1 MKLGELLRR
10 FKQEAAADRI
20 GDVAAM
26 MTYYALFAL
35 FPMLV
40 FTVTVA
46 LLVLPDAAIDQG
58 VQLVAANAPGQV
70 GTLLTEQVKR
80 MQEAA
85 HGGFAVGG
93 ALLALWSASRGS
105 ASLSVALNDMFEK
118 EETRPWWKRQL
129 VALGTTLAVAALLL
143 LALGLLFVGPLVGH
157 ALADRLGMGGAF
169 DVLWGV
175 VRYLGAGVLV
185 MVVWALLYRWLP
197 NTTAP
202 FRVFTL
208 GAFVGVVLWLA
219 VSKLFGVYVANFGN
233 YEKTYGALGGVIVFL
248 TWLWL
253 SNLMLLI
260 GAELNDVLADL
271 RKGESASARHLAE
284 ENSSDAKER
293 SDEKNRRP
301 PSRTPPRRPQ
311 PA

>member
-1 MKLGELLRR
+1 MKLGELFRR

-58 VQLVAANAPGQV
+58 VQLVAANAPDQV
-70 GTLLTEQVKR
+70 GSLLQQQVKR

-105 ASLSVALNDMFEK
+105 ASLSVALNDMFDK

-143 LALGLLFVGPLVGH
+143 LALALLFVGPLAGH
-157 ALADRLGMGGAF
+157 FIADRFGLGGAF

-175 VRYLGAGVLV
+175 ARYVAAGVLV
-185 MVVWALLYRWLP
+185 MVVWALLYHWLP

-202 FRVFTL
+202 FKVFTL
-208 GAFVGVVLWLA
+208 GAAVGVVLWLV

-233 YEKTYGALGGVIVFL
+233 YDKTYGALGGVIVFL

-260 GAELNDVLADL
+260 GAELNDVRADL
-271 RKGESASARHLAE
+271 RKGQSASARHLAE
-284 ENSSDAKER
+284 GNSAGAKER
-293 SDEKNRRP
+293 GGEEDRRP
-301 PSRTPPRRPQ
+301 PRSRPRRPQ